1 MLVIKCSRAKE
12 SKERYGEWCVGV
24 QVWCVGC
31 VGSLCEGVQTPSG
44 CISSARMSKT
54 PPSHNCFFFTCCQ
67 CIVYIPQLWYL
78 TSLYFHIGATYTHGS
93 CSATGIQIPTALCL
107 QTPALDIFYAVCSHR
122 VSRIKRE
129 LCPWSQNLMYPCFC
143 FSPFNVLSPR
153 SFSLFLSCLQQRVS

>member
-67 CIVYIPQLWYL
+67 CIVYVPQLWYL

-93 CSATGIQIPTALCL
+93 CSASRSRQLCVFRL
-107 QTPALDIFYAVCSHR
+107 QPWTYFMQSVHIGFHELRENSAHEV
-122 VSRIKRE
+122 RI
-129 LCPWSQNLMYPCFC
+129 
-143 FSPFNVLSPR
+143 
-153 SFSLFLSCLQQRVS
+153 